1 MRWFCFV
8 CVGLEIVCK
17 RARDQILVIG
27 GGGGGWRLVV
37 GDFKIFIDSVYIP
50 TIVKKTN
57 KKN

>member
-27 GGGGGWRLVV
+27 GGGGGWWLVILKSLLIV
-37 GDFKIFIDSVYIP
+37 FISQQL
-50 TIVKKTN
+50 
-57 KKN
+57 